1 MSSLTSFI
9 MANIRS
15 RDPLSPGVRGLIL
28 QAEGKKMLK
37 IAENDLMFSRSVVV
51 VRVQPRNLLVL
62 SIPALLGSLWV
73 LSLLQMKIE
82 NKSGIGI
89 LRLTV
94 QL

>member
-1 MSSLTSFI
+1 
-9 MANIRS
+9 
-15 RDPLSPGVRGLIL
+15 
-28 QAEGKKMLK
+28 MLK

-62 SIPALLGSLWV
+62 SVPALLGSLWV